1 MAAEKMRFPRT
12 GIEGTTLANLEFIL
26 EILAEGIP
34 RWLRIGVVALIYG
47 GLLAGGYWGSGWL
60 IEFVGVG
67 LDTGAQSHDL
77 HVMIAGVV
85 FYAALMAIPF
95 VPGMEISLALLAVF
109 GPKIAVAIYVATV
122 AALGLSCLIGTLL
135 PASLI
140 ASFFGSLGLQ
150 RAKGLVQSI
159 GPLTADQRI
168 EVLISRAPKRVVP
181 VLLKHRYIAIIVA
194 LNVPG
199 NAVIGGGGGIA
210 LLAGMSGLFTFP
222 RFLASVSLA
231 ALPVPLVV
239 ILTSG

>member
-1 MAAEKMRFPRT
+1 M
-12 GIEGTTLANLEFIL
+12 
-26 EILAEGIP
+26 P
-34 RWLRIGVVALIYG
+34 RWLRIALVVLIYG
-47 GLLAGGYWGSGWL
+47 SLLAGGHWGGGWL
-60 IEFVGVG
+60 IDSAVVVLGA
-67 LDTGAQSHDL
+67 DAQSHDL

-109 GPKIAVAIYVATV
+109 GPKVAMAVYAATV
-122 AALGLSCLIGTLL
+122 AALGLSCLIGRLL
-135 PASLI
+135 PVSLI
-140 ASFFGSLGLQ
+140 ATFFGSLGLQ
-150 RAKGLVQSI
+150 RAKDLVRSLQ
-159 GPLTADQRI
+159 PLSAEQRL
-168 EVLISRAPKRVVP
+168 EVLIEHAPKRVAP
-181 VLLKHRYIAIIVA
+181 LLLKHPYIAVIVA

-239 ILTSG
+239 MLTGG

>member
-1 MAAEKMRFPRT
+1 MET
-12 GIEGTTLANLEFIL
+12 S
-26 EILAEGIP
+26 AEGMP
-34 RWLRIGVVALIYG
+34 RWLRIAVVALIYG
-47 GLLAGGYWGSGWL
+47 GLLAGGHWGSGWL
-60 IEFVGVG
+60 IDLVGVDLG
-67 LDTGAQSHDL
+67 TGAQSHDL

-109 GPKIAVAIYVATV
+109 GPKVAMAVYAATV
-122 AALGLSCLIGTLL
+122 AALTLSCLIGRML
-135 PASLI
+135 PLGLI
-140 ASFFGSLGLQ
+140 ATLFGSLGLQ
-150 RAKGLVQSI
+150 RAKGLVQRLQ
-159 GPLTADQRI
+159 PLSAGQRF
-168 EVLISRAPKRVVP
+168 EVLIEHAPKRVVP

-210 LLAGMSGLFTFP
+210 LLAGMSGLFTLP

>member
-1 MAAEKMRFPRT
+1 M
-12 GIEGTTLANLEFIL
+12 
-26 EILAEGIP
+26 EISAEGIP
-34 RWLRIGVVALIYG
+34 RWLRIAVVALIYG
-47 GLLAGGYWGSGWL
+47 GLLAGGHWGSGWL
-60 IEFVGVG
+60 IDLVGVDLG
-67 LDTGAQSHDL
+67 TGAPHDL
-77 HVMIAGVV
+77 HVMIAGVA

-109 GPKIAVAIYVATV
+109 GPKVAMAIYAATV
-122 AALGLSCLIGTLL
+122 AALALSCLIGRML
-135 PASLI
+135 PLSLI
-140 ASFFGSLGLQ
+140 ATLFGSLGLQ
-150 RAKGLVQSI
+150 RAKGLVQSLQ
-159 GPLTADQRI
+159 PLSAEQRF
-168 EVLISRAPKRVVP
+168 EVLIEHAPKRVVP